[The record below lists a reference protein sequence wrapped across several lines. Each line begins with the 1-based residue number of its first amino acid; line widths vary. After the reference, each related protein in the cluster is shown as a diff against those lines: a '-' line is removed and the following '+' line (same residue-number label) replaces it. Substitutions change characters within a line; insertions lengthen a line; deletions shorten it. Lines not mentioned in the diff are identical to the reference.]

1 MTRPSSSGS
10 LLVAAAVAAVV
21 LAVLAPAAGA
31 STTRTVRLKDSYFTP
46 SNLRVRPGDAV
57 RFVWSG
63 VLPHNLV
70 GRGVPRRYEDPAER
84 RKPLRIRF
92 TRRGIFR
99 YVCTIHTGM
108 DMTVR
113 VR

>member
-70 GRGVPRRYEDPAER
+70 GRGVPRRYEDPAVR
-84 RKPLRIRF
+84 PKPLRVRF
-92 TRRGIFR
+92 TRRGRFR